1 MSGRKN
7 SRSSSGRS
15 VLKDSKIN
23 EEKEEEEK
31 QEDLNLLQWAE
42 DLNYDSYLEDW
53 VTLGTT
59 RS

>member
-23 EEKEEEEK
+23 EEKEEEK

-53 VTLGTT
+53 VALGTT